1 MFNNKIENID
11 DIAYKLYTKKHF
23 IYGNISRSVTKMIFE
38 IRYDN
43 DSEYYKKAEIIIK
56 NKKLIIRKKN

>member
-11 DIAYKLYTKKHF
+11 DIAYKLYAKKNF
-23 IYGNISRSVTKMIFE
+23 ICGNITRSLSKIIFE
-38 IRYDN
+38 ISYDN